1 MKFVVVAIPNPSV
14 DRAPIQ
20 AAETAAVG
28 ELHRSGM
35 IDCVY
40 ARADGASSL
49 TVLEA
54 ETEAEAREAIERLPF
69 YIHGAMAV
77 DIFEVRQVL

>member
-1 MKFVVVAIPNPSV
+1 MKFVVVAIPNPRV

-20 AAETAAVG
+20 EAETAAVE
-28 ELHRSGM
+28 ELYRSGM
-35 IDCVY
+35 IDRVY
-40 ARADGASSL
+40 ARVDGASSL

-54 ETEAEAREAIERLPF
+54 EDEAAAREAIERLPF
-69 YIHGAMAV
+69 YVHGAMTV